1 MSGLQHLRFQKH
13 DVALFHMLDR
23 QEIDFDFDRP
33 IRFADL
39 ESSFSMVTEP
49 AMVRDAYLDQFR
61 QFQST
66 LQKGCHECNSDYR
79 EVMTTQP
86 FDKVLA
92 DFLIDRAKAMAF
104 R

>member
-1 MSGLQHLRFQKH
+1 M
-13 DVALFHMLDR
+13 DR
-23 QEIDFDFDRP
+23 QELDFNFDRP

-49 AMVRDAYLDQFR
+49 AMVRDAYLEQFR
-61 QFQST
+61 HFQEA
-66 LQKGCHECNSDYR
+66 LQRGCHECNSDYR
-79 EVMTTQP
+79 EIMTTQP

-92 DFLIDRAKAMAF
+92 DFLIDRAKALNF